1 LTVRKRGKVWWYDFG
16 NHKYRGRIPEAR
28 TKYEAEQAEIKLKRD
43 VFEGKY
49 GKQFGTMSFADFV
62 GDPDAK
68 DNQFGE
74 GTFLEWS
81 KNNKRSWKHDR
92 FRARPL
98 LAAFKDKT
106 LGEITPVAI
115 ERLKNVRRQSSTKR
129 KTLRSAAS
137 VNLELQLLSG
147 IFSLA
152 IRLGLADSNPCSRVG
167 KFKLQNQRHRY
178 LLPDEEPLLLAQ
190 CTGNRKH
197 LATMIPFAIA
207 TGARKSEQ
215 LNLKVRHIDF
225 FRNLVLFDKTKS
237 GRDRMVEL
245 NAEIRQMLLEL
256 CRGKQPNDYVWVNP
270 ATGGP
275 YTDIKH
281 SFPSACVDA
290 KIEGL
295 VWHDLRATYGTR
307 LGEAGFNAYDIAKLM
322 GHASI
327 STSQRYVRNLPV
339 GAGEAVM
346 LKNQPS
352 QYRHNRRFRA
362 AGACGKVL
370 KNKMWRGSSDG

>member
-1 LTVRKRGKVWWYDFG
+1 LTVRRRGKVWWYDFG
-16 NHKYRGRIPEAR
+16 NHKYRGPIPEAR
-28 TKYEAEQAEIKLKRD
+28 TKHEAEQAEIKLKRD

-49 GKQFGTMSFADFV
+49 GRQFGTMSFAEFV

-68 DNQFGE
+68 GNQFGE
-74 GTFLEWS
+74 GTFLEWA
-81 KNNKRSWKHDR
+81 KNNKRSWKHDC
-92 FRARPL
+92 FRSRPL
-98 LAAFKDKT
+98 LEAFRGRT
-106 LGEITPVAI
+106 LGEISPLAI
-115 ERLKNVRRQSSTKR
+115 ERFKNSRQHSLTKR
-129 KTLRSAAS
+129 KTQRSPAS
-137 VNLELQLLSG
+137 VNLELQLLSR

-152 IRLGLADSNPCSRVG
+152 IRLGLAESNPCSKVS

-178 LLPDEEPLLLAQ
+178 LLPDEEPVLLTQ

-215 LNLKVRHIDF
+215 LSLKVRQVDF
-225 FRNLVLFDKTKS
+225 FRNLIVFDKTKS
-237 GRDRMVEL
+237 GRPRTVEL
-245 NAEIRQMLLEL
+245 NSEIRQILIEL
-256 CRGKQPNDYVWVNP
+256 CKGKQPDDYVWVSP

-281 SFPSACVDA
+281 SFPSACSDA
-290 KIEGL
+290 KIKGL

-322 GHASI
+322 GHANI

-346 LKNQPS
+346 LKNQR
-352 QYRHNRRFRA
+352 RHNTVTTGDS
-362 AGACGKVL
+362 GALALVVK
-370 KNKMWRGSSDG
+370 S

>member
-28 TKYEAEQAEIKLKRD
+28 TKYEAQQAEIKLKRD

-49 GKQFGTMSFADFV
+49 GRKFGTISFTEFV

-68 DNQFGE
+68 NDEFGE
-74 GTFLEWS
+74 GTFLEWA
-81 KNNKRSWKHDR
+81 KYNKRSWKHDR
-92 FRARPL
+92 FRVRVLREAFTGRS
-98 LAAFKDKT
+98 LA
-106 LGEITPVAI
+106 EITPLDV
-115 ERLKNVRRQSSTKR
+115 ERYKTSRLLTKTQRKTKR
-129 KTLRSAAS
+129 SPST
-137 VNLELQLLSG
+137 VNRELELLSR

-152 IRLGLADSNPCSRVG
+152 ILLELADSNPCGRVR

-178 LLPDEEPLLLAQ
+178 LLPDEEPRLLAQ

-197 LATMIPFAIA
+197 LASMISFALA

-215 LNLKVRHIDF
+215 LTLRVRQCDF
-225 FRNLVLFDKTKS
+225 FRNLIVFDKTKS
-237 GRDRMVEL
+237 GRSRLVEM
-245 NAEIRQMLLEL
+245 NSEIREMLLTL
-256 CRGKQPNDYVWVNP
+256 CNGKGPDDYVWVNR
-270 ATGGP
+270 ATQGP
-275 YTDIKH
+275 YRDIKH
-281 SFPSACVDA
+281 AFTGACFGA

-322 GHASI
+322 GHANI

-346 LKNQPS
+346 LKNLR
-352 QYRHNRRFRA
+352 RHNTVTNEVSGTLA
-362 AGACGKVL
+362 VVQTG
-370 KNKMWRGSSDG
+370 